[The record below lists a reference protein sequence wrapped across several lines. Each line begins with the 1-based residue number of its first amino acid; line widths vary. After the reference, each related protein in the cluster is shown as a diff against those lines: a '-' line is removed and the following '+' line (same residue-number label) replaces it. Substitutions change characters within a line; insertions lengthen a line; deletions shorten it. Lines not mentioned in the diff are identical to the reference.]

1 MVYLIKN
8 IKQFMTK
15 HRFFFL
21 LFVLCQVVSVI
32 VLLFSYG
39 IFQNFNIVKKEAIIM
54 EQMVEITFDK
64 NGTEKLSEIKKA
76 ISNISKE
83 NLEQINRFFISTSE
97 DGKYI
102 KMHIQYDN
110 DGFIWEPEVAF
121 NVEDNLEYGR
131 VFTESEYRN
140 GDKVVIVSKNLAT
153 SDTIE
158 ILGEEYE
165 IIGVRDEEKVP
176 DNSVNISYYAPIDNL
191 KTWLVVLS
199 YDKLPSRAHY
209 LHVKDAFE
217 SVFGD
222 RVTFPE
228 FETADVEERYYYN
241 TVMIISVVV
250 ALLCAINFSVL
261 YKYILTKRR
270 KTLAIFRMSGC
281 TARKAR
287 RLYITEIMLI
297 SVPLFALCTILY
309 DRLMLPHLGKIFE
322 YLVPAYSSVV
332 YLTLFSIYTLIIYI
346 VLNTM
351 ISNYISRTPVNLLKA
366 GER

>member
-1 MVYLIKN
+1 MIYLIKN
-8 IKQFMTK
+8 IRQFMTE
-15 HRFFFL
+15 HRFFFF

-39 IFQNFNIVKKEAIIM
+39 IFQNFNIVKKEAIVM
-54 EQMVEITFDK
+54 EQSVSISFDK
-64 NGTEKLSEIKKA
+64 NGEEKLGKIKQA
-76 ISNISKE
+76 IANISKNYLKE
-83 NLEQINRFFISTSE
+83 TSFFFISIFNQEKNIMIHT
-97 DGKYI
+97 KY
-102 KMHIQYDN
+102 N
-110 DGFIWEPEVAF
+110 DEFIWEPEVAY
-121 NVEDNLEYGR
+121 NVEEQLESGR

-158 ILGEEYE
+158 ILGEEYK
-165 IIGVRDEEKVP
+165 IIGIFEEDSPSNMV
-176 DNSVNISYYAPIDNL
+176 DISYNAPNDNL
-191 KTWLVVLS
+191 EAS
-199 YDKLPSRAHY
+199 YISINYDKLPSRAHY

-281 TARKAR
+281 TTRKAR
-287 RLYITEIMLI
+287 RLYIAEIMVI
-297 SVPLFALCTILY
+297 SIPLFALCTILY
-309 DRLMLPHLGKIFE
+309 DRLMLPRLGKIFE

-332 YLTLFSIYTLIIYI
+332 YLTLFAIYTFIIYI

-351 ISNYISRTPVNLLKA
+351 ISRYISRTPVNLLKA
-366 GER
+366 GEK